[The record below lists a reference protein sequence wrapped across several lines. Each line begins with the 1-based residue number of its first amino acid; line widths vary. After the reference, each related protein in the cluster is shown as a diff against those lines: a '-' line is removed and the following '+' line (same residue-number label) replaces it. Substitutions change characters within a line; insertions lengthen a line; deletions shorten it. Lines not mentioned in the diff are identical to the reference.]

1 MIIFPSTHFK
11 RALKKVL
18 KKRPDLKPQIERKI
32 DLLREEPDYPSLGLH
47 KLKGEHVK
55 DWGISIEQDLRIIFT
70 YVPDGI
76 LLISIGKHEEV
87 Y

>member
-1 MIIFPSTHFK
+1 MNIFPSTHFK

-18 KKRPDLKPQIERKI
+18 KRRPDLKTQIEKKI
-32 DLLREEPDYPSLGLH
+32 DLLREESSHPSLGLH
-47 KLKGEHVK
+47 KLKGEHAK
-55 DWGISIEQDLRIIFT
+55 DWGISIEKDLRITFT
-70 YVPDGI
+70 YVSNGI